1 MTIRVVRKNR
11 KEDEMKMARDG
22 RSSKKKKERREE
34 EEEERKRRG

>member
-1 MTIRVVRKNR
+1 MTIRVERKNR